1 MIRCVSPK
9 EGRPKNY
16 AIASII
22 IFNTVDIPFNRD
34 SAGGQISEP
43 EKKLAFIK
51 ESIEGFLTFNPGIY
65 LEYFVII
72 NAGTD
77 CELTAEYYRKIDNT
91 KTKFGTTIRILD
103 APEEKYHGPYADRQ
117 AVYHAFPNFR
127 YYFTCDA
134 DCIPIKDNWYKDG
147 IDKMCEDD
155 EIGLIGAWM
164 TTLPYQCPNHI
175 KYTDICGNSIPSPAV
190 YYTSGFFSFIR
201 GHIYQLFDQY
211 WGKDWFTQGKCYR
224 DYAVYEGELMFAHKI
239 QQLGYKIADFNDE
252 ETDAHLCWHVPDVLF
267 PNKTIG
273 NVFVDPSKP
282 KISPFFHTYLKLEMP
297 EKWKLLTEY
306 ATRNKK

>member
-1 MIRCVSPK
+1 MKHSQYNK
-9 EGRPKNY
+9 QPKNY

-22 IFNTVDIPFNRD
+22 VFNMVDVPFNRD

-43 EKKLAFIK
+43 EEKLDFIK
-51 ESIEGFLTFNPGIY
+51 ETINDFMRFAPGVY

-72 NAGTD
+72 NANTD
-77 CELTAEYYRKIDNT
+77 CELTKAYYREIDGT
-91 KTKFGTTIRILD
+91 KTKYNTTIKVLD
-103 APEEKYHGPYADRQ
+103 APEEKYHGPFASRQ
-117 AVYHAFPNFR
+117 ALYHAYPNFR

-155 EIGLIGAWM
+155 EIGSIGAWM
-164 TTLPYQCPNHI
+164 TVKPFQCPDHI
-175 KYTDICGNSIPSPAV
+175 EYTDVEGNVIPPPAV

-224 DYAVYEGELMFAHKI
+224 DYAVCEGELMFAHRI
-239 QQLGYKIADFNDE
+239 QQLGYKVADFNNE
-252 ETDAHLCWHVPDVLF
+252 EMDAPLCWHVPDVLF
-267 PNKTIG
+267 PNATVG
-273 NVFVDPSKP
+273 NQFVYPTKSKV
-282 KISPFFHTYLKLEMP
+282 SPFFHTYLKIHMP
-297 EKWKLLTEY
+297 KEYKELIGYVEKY
-306 ATRNKK
+306 AKN